1 MYSFI
6 RNLLFRMDPEQA
18 HEWAIR
24 GLRTAQHLPGL
35 LWVLERKMAV
45 RDPRLTVQC
54 NQLQFPN
61 PVGLAAGFDKNAD
74 VYPALA
80 ALGFGS
86 VEVGTLTPK
95 PQPGN
100 PRPRLYRLP
109 EDEAVINRMGF
120 NNRGIIRAST
130 SLATLPRPVIPI
142 GINLGKNRKTPG
154 EEAAGDYRTG
164 LRALYRHGDYF
175 VINISSPN
183 TQGLRDLQ
191 QADSL
196 AKLLSILI
204 EEREELR
211 DETGEIRPLFVKLA
225 PDLSRDALSEAVR
238 IGLEQGID
246 GLIAVNTTLAREELK
261 SPHRTEAGGLSG
273 RPLHHRS
280 IQWIRQIHR
289 VSEGK
294 VPIIGVG
301 GIFDGKDAYRTI
313 RAGASLVQ
321 VYTGMIYRGPSIAR
335 AINLELLQL
344 LEQDGLSSI
353 TDAVGL
359 DA

>member
-18 HEWAIR
+18 HEWALR
-24 GLRTAQHLPGL
+24 SLRTAQHLPGL
-35 LWVLERKMAV
+35 LWALERKMAV

-74 VYPALA
+74 VYPALS

-120 NNRGIIRAST
+120 NNGGIIRAST
-130 SLATLPRPVIPI
+130 SLATLPRPGVPV

-164 LRALYRHGDYF
+164 LRALYRYGDYF

-196 AKLLSILI
+196 SKLLSVLI

-211 DETGEIRPLFVKLA
+211 EETGEIRPLFVKLA
-225 PDLSRDALSEAVR
+225 PDLSRDELSEAVR

-246 GLIAVNTTLAREELK
+246 GFIAVNTTLAREGLK
-261 SPHRTEAGGLSG
+261 SPHRMESGGLSG

-280 IQWIRQIHR
+280 IQWIRQIR
-289 VSEGK
+289 QVSEGK

-301 GIFDGKDAYRTI
+301 GIFNGEDAYRSI

-335 AINLELLQL
+335 SINLELLQL
-344 LEQDGLSSI
+344 LEQDGLTSI

-359 DA
+359 DT

>member
-1 MYSFI
+1 MYPLI

-18 HEWAIR
+18 HEWTVR
-24 GLRTAQHLPGL
+24 SLQTAQQLPGL
-35 LWVLERKMAV
+35 LWSLERKKAV

-54 NQLQFPN
+54 NQLTFPN
-61 PVGLAAGFDKNAD
+61 PVGLAAGFDKHAGI
-74 VYPALA
+74 YPAMA
-80 ALGFGS
+80 ALGFGF

-120 NNRGIIRAST
+120 NNRGIIQASE
-130 SLATLPRPVIPI
+130 SFATLPRPGIPI
-142 GINLGKNRKTPG
+142 GINLGKNRKTPQ

-164 LRALYRHGDYF
+164 FRALYRHGDYF

-191 QADSL
+191 QGDSL
-196 AKLLSILI
+196 RKLLSDLI
-204 EEREELR
+204 GERQELR
-211 DETGEIRPLFVKLA
+211 EETGEIRPLFVKLA
-225 PDLSRDALSEAVR
+225 PDLGQEEMAEAVQ
-238 IGLEQGID
+238 IGVELGID
-246 GLIAVNTTLAREELK
+246 GFIAVNTTLDRKGLK
-261 SPHRTEAGGLSG
+261 SPHRKETGGLSG
-273 RPLHHRS
+273 RPLNRRATH
-280 IQWIRQIHR
+280 WIRQIYR

-294 VPIIGVG
+294 IPIIGVG
-301 GIFDGKDAYRTI
+301 GIFDGKDAYEKI
-313 RAGASLVQ
+313 RAGACLVQ

-335 AINLELLQL
+335 SINLELLKL
-344 LEQDGLSSI
+344 LEQDGLSSVTEAI
-353 TDAVGL
+353 GL